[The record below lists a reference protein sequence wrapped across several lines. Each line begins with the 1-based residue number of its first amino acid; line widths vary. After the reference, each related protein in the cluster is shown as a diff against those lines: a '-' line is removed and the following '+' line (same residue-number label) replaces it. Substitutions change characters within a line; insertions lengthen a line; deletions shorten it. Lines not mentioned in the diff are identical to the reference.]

1 MSFFLCICQMRGY
14 PDIWEITFYLFFD
27 LMTLLGCLTTAT
39 LCSIYLRKFWHY
51 LKDRGGKSFVVTWKG
66 KKQVYLVL
74 CQVLWELLEKF
85 PFSPYLF
92 PFPPSLP
99 LLCLS
104 LCVSMLVCESIYVQV
119 WRSEDSLTFLL
130 GLWRSELRLSG
141 LCWYLLSHLWWTTLT
156 S

>member
-1 MSFFLCICQMRGY
+1 MITLSFFLCIYQMRI
-14 PDIWEITFYLFFD
+14 PRDLRNHFFFD

-39 LCSIYLRKFWHY
+39 LWSIYLRKFWHY

-99 LLCLS
+99 LVYLS
-104 LCVSMLVCESIYVQV
+104 LCVSMLVFEGIYVQV
-119 WRSEDSLTFLL
+119 WRSEDSLDFFTWAL
-130 GLWRSELRLSG
+130 EI
-141 LCWYLLSHLWWTTLT
+141 
-156 S
+156 